1 MLPGSCTNFL
11 SKLCLFLEPCAESM
25 MQCKTYQYVTGIL
38 SLMSGIKRLKN
49 INRNPD
55 ALVLNDLDISKNS
68 YYGYYYQQPYYYAG
82 EDKPY

>member
-1 MLPGSCTNFL
+1 
-11 SKLCLFLEPCAESM
+11 
-25 MQCKTYQYVTGIL
+25 
-38 SLMSGIKRLKN
+38 MSGIKRLKN

>member
-1 MLPGSCTNFL
+1 MHQFCQFL
-11 SKLCLFLEPCAESM
+11 TLVLAQASDHIFYVTRSN
-25 MQCKTYQYVTGIL
+25 VTGIL

-49 INRNPD
+49 INKNPD
-55 ALVLNDLDISKNS
+55 ALILNDLDISKNS